1 MLLNP
6 TPDQLL
12 FQQTTAT
19 FLDELVP
26 PGVLRELRD
35 DPTGEPDG
43 YWARGAELGWISPL
57 VREEDGGGAIGEH
70 GLVDLALI
78 AYEFGRHAAP
88 GPLAPTNIV
97 AALLSHRGDGR
108 HTDAVAS
115 LVDGSATAA
124 WCLAERAPN
133 DRLGGWSLE
142 GSLEVRIDGDEVR
155 AQRHQTTGRSG
166 AGRRPVA
173 RHRPGRVGG
182 VTNVLVPAS
191 TPGVTVRSLR
201 SPELSRRY
209 GSVEF
214 VDVRLPLTRAGRRA
228 RDGGRRRASGALL
241 IGRTIAA
248 AESVGA
254 MQAAFDMT
262 VEWAFDRYSFGRP
275 LASYQALKHRFADM
289 KSWLEAAMRSPM
301 PPRSAVATD
310 DPIASDS
317 AAAAAAFIG
326 EYGTE
331 LAHDCVQIHGGI
343 GVTFEHDL
351 HFSLRRIVAN
361 RSAYGSPA
369 ELRQLLADSLEQHA
383 GDDAAATDQT
393 EEVA

>member
-1 MLLNP
+1 VLLNP

-26 PGVLRELRD
+26 PAVLRQLRD

-43 YWARGAELGWISPL
+43 YWARGADLGWISPL

-70 GLVDLALI
+70 GLVDLTLI

-88 GPLAPTNIV
+88 GPIGPTNIV
-97 AALLSHRGDGR
+97 AALLSQRGGGA

-115 LVDGSATAA
+115 LVAGAATAA
-124 WCLAERAPN
+124 WCLTEPAPN
-133 DRLGGWSLE
+133 DRLGALTNDGA
-142 GSLEVRIDGDEVR
+142 LEVRIDGDEVVLDGTKR
-155 AQRHQTTGRSG
+155 PVEAAPDADFLLVTGRTG
-166 AGRRPVA
+166 TGL
-173 RHRPGRVGG
+173 
-182 VTNVLVPAS
+182 TNVLVPTS
-191 TPGVTVRSLR
+191 TPGVTVRTLR

-209 GSVEF
+209 GTVEF
-214 VDVRLPLTRAGRRA
+214 ADVRLPISAIVGAPGEAG
-228 RDGGRRRASGALL
+228 DDVEWGLL

-275 LASYQALKHRFADM
+275 LSSYQALKHRFADM
-289 KSWLEAAMRSPM
+289 KSWLEAAH
-301 PPRSAVATD
+301 AIADATALAAATG

-317 AAAAAAFIG
+317 AMAAAAFIG

-351 HFSLRRIVAN
+351 H
-361 RSAYGSPA
+361 
-369 ELRQLLADSLEQHA
+369 
-383 GDDAAATDQT
+383 
-393 EEVA
+393 

>member
-1 MLLNP
+1 VLLNP
-6 TPDQLL
+6 TPDQSLL
-12 FQQTTAT
+12 QETTST

-26 PGVLRELRD
+26 PAVLRQLRD
-35 DPTGEPDG
+35 DGGGEPEG
-43 YWARGAELGWISPL
+43 YWTRGAELGWSSLL
-57 VREEDGGGAIGEH
+57 VGEADGGGAVGEH
-70 GLVDLALI
+70 GLVDLTLI

-97 AALLSHRGDGR
+97 AAILSQRGGGAHAD
-108 HTDAVAS
+108 TVAS
-115 LVDGSATAA
+115 LVAGSATAA
-124 WCLAERAPN
+124 WCLAEPAPN
-133 DRLGGWSLE
+133 DRLGAWSLD
-142 GSLEVRIDGDEVR
+142 VRVEGDEVVLNR
-155 AQRHQTTGRSG
+155 TKRPVEAAPGADLLLVTGRTD
-166 AGRRPVA
+166 
-173 RHRPGRVGG
+173 GG
-182 VTNVLVPAS
+182 LTNVLVPAS
-191 TPGVTVRSLR
+191 TSGVTVRTLR

-214 VDVRLPLTRAGRRA
+214 TDVRLPLSALVGETGAG
-228 RDGGRRRASGALL
+228 DGAVEWGLL

-275 LASYQALKHRFADM
+275 LSSYQALKHRFADM
-289 KSWLEAAMRSPM
+289 KSWLEAAH
-301 PPRSAVATD
+301 AIADATALAAATG

-317 AAAAAAFIG
+317 AMAAAAFIG

-351 HFSLRRIVAN
+351 HFYLRRIVAN
-361 RSAYGSPA
+361 RSTYGSPA

-383 GDDAAATDQT
+383 VGDHRADERTNDDQT
-393 EEVA
+393 VGVA

>member
-1 MLLNP
+1 M
-6 TPDQLL
+6 Q
-12 FQQTTAT
+12 
-19 FLDELVP
+19 
-26 PGVLRELRD
+26 
-35 DPTGEPDG
+35 
-43 YWARGAELGWISPL
+43 W
-57 VREEDGGGAIGEH
+57 
-70 GLVDLALI
+70 
-78 AYEFGRHAAP
+78 
-88 GPLAPTNIV
+88 
-97 AALLSHRGDGR
+97 
-108 HTDAVAS
+108 
-115 LVDGSATAA
+115 
-124 WCLAERAPN
+124 
-133 DRLGGWSLE
+133 
-142 GSLEVRIDGDEVR
+142 
-155 AQRHQTTGRSG
+155 
-166 AGRRPVA
+166 
-173 RHRPGRVGG
+173 
-182 VTNVLVPAS
+182 
-191 TPGVTVRSLR
+191 
-201 SPELSRRY
+201 
-209 GSVEF
+209 
-214 VDVRLPLTRAGRRA
+214 
-228 RDGGRRRASGALL
+228 ALL

-289 KSWLEAAMRSPM
+289 KSWLEAAHAIADATAL
-301 PPRSAVATD
+301 AVATD

-383 GDDAAATDQT
+383 GDDEAATDQT